1 MLLGQTGSLT
11 APSLGFKHR
20 AEAGKG

>member
-1 MLLGQTGSLT
+1 MPLGQTGSLT
-11 APSLGFKHR
+11 TLVMGFKHW